1 MRTIYVSK
9 AAKKVAEFT
18 FKELC
23 DDARGSSDYQAIARD
38 YNSVILRKVPVLDMT
53 RRDLL
58 RRFILLIDTLYFKHR
73 HVIIEAE
80 TSLEE
85 LFNIDHLKDQE

>member
-1 MRTIYVSK
+1 
-9 AAKKVAEFT
+9 
-18 FKELC
+18 
-23 DDARGSSDYQAIARD
+23 
-38 YNSVILRKVPVLDMT
+38 VLDMT